1 MSQEEENK
9 FGGETSTIITIGNG
23 DPVKI
28 TNNKDIPTAKKRAER
43 NSLLA
48 QSDSMMVFDRGLT
61 DAKKAEWVTYRQAL
75 RDMDFSDPK
84 NITWPTK
91 PE

>member
-1 MSQEEENK
+1 MSYNVK
-9 FGGETSTIITIGNG
+9 IGQGRSVVVENG
-23 DPVKI
+23 DDAGMLVV
-28 TNNKDIPTAKKRAER
+28 NERAER

-48 QSDSMMVFDRGLT
+48 DTDMYLIDDFPVSASNLT
-61 DAKKAEWVTYRQAL
+61 KWKTYRQEL
-75 RDMDFSDPK
+75 RGMDFSDPD

>member
-1 MSQEEENK
+1 MALSIK
-9 FGGETSTIITIGNG
+9 IGNG
-23 DPVKI
+23 DVVTYEDLTLQDTMYQK
-28 TNNKDIPTAKKRAER
+28 AKR

-48 QSDSMMVFDRGLT
+48 QSDSMMVSDRGLT

-75 RDMDFSDPK
+75 RDMDFSDLD
-84 NITWPTK
+84 NLNWPTK

>member
-1 MSQEEENK
+1 MSYNVK
-9 FGGETSTIITIGNG
+9 IGQGRSVVVENG
-23 DPVKI
+23 DDAGMLVA
-28 TNNKDIPTAKKRAER
+28 NERAER

-48 QSDSMMVFDRGLT
+48 DSDIYLVGDFPVSASKLT
-61 DAKKAEWVTYRQAL
+61 KWKTYRQEL
-75 RDMDFSDPK
+75 RDMDFSDPD